1 MIRVETYPPEQPP
14 ERNSAIDS
22 FIHWR
27 NNLEKMRSSK
37 HWEGMAIMHW
47 LNHMGQFRS
56 ELAPWEWIWCPECGG
71 QGMWVDNGNNWCP
84 RCSGTRILL
93 AEELTDPA
101 EIALV
106 RRTAPPPD
114 WGRLWSR
121 VQMRPVPELKVE
133 GEP

>member
-1 MIRVETYPPEQPP
+1 MMHVETYPPEQPP
-14 ERNSAIDS
+14 ERNPAIES

-27 NNLEKMRSSK
+27 NNLEQMRSSK

-56 ELAPWEWIWCPECGG
+56 ELAPWEWIWCPDCGG
-71 QGMWVDNGNNWCP
+71 RGMWVDGGNHWCP

-121 VQMRPVPELKVE
+121 VERRPVPELKVE